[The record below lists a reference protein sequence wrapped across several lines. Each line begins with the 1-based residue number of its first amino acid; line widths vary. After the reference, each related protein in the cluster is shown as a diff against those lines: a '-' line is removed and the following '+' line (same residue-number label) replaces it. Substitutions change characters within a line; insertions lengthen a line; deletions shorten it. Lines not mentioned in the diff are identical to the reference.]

1 MVVQVFYINSMKQP
15 ARGDR
20 LVADERTGT
29 LDEILEPGS
38 VRSKQFNCEKTG
50 GLLIDFDD
58 YGLTLLPFGM
68 FDEKSLSLVTK

>member
-1 MVVQVFYINSMKQP
+1 MVYTNSTKQP
-15 ARGDR
+15 AKGDR
-20 LVADERTGT
+20 LIADERTGT

-58 YGLTLLPFGM
+58 YGLTLLPFGL
-68 FDEKSLSLVTK
+68 FDEKSLSLVEPGPL